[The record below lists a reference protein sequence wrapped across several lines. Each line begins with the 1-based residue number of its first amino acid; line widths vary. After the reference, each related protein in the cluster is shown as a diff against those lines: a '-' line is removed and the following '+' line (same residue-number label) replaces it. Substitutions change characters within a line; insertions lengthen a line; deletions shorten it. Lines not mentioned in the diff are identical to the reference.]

1 MPFVPFM
8 VALYTFARAVRRG
21 FQDKEFRGILLLV
34 GVTLLMGTGFYALVE
49 GWTLIDAFY
58 FSVITLTTVGYGDL
72 SPTTPGSKLFTAF
85 YILMGIGLLFVFI
98 ERMAHY
104 LIEIRKERHSTPPNQ
119 PPESTP

>member
-8 VALYTFARAVRRG
+8 LALYTFARAVRRG
-21 FQDKEFRGILLLV
+21 LQDDEFRGLLLLV
-34 GVTLLMGTGFYALVE
+34 GATLLMGTTFYALVE
-49 GWTLIDAFY
+49 GWSIIDAFY

-85 YILMGIGLLFVFI
+85 YILMGIGLLVVFI

-104 LIEIRKERHSTPPNQ
+104 IIEERKEKHLLPPKKPPQ
-119 PPESTP
+119 PKL

>member
-8 VALYTFARAVRRG
+8 LALYTFARTVRRG
-21 FQDKEFRGILLLV
+21 LQDKEFRGILLLV
-34 GVTLLMGTGFYALVE
+34 GVTLLMGTAFYSLVE

-72 SPTTPGSKLFTAF
+72 SPTTPGSKLFTPF
-85 YILMGIGLLFVFI
+85 YILMGIGLLVVFI

-104 LIEIRKERHSTPPNQ
+104 IIEIRKERHSPSPNQ
-119 PPESTP
+119 SPESTP